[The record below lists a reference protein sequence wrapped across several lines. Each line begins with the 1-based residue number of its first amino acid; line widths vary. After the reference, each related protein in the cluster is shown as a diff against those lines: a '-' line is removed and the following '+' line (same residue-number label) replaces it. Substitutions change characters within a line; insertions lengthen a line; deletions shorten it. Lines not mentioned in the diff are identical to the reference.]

1 MTQKT
6 VGIFIFDQVE
16 VLDFCGPFEVF
27 SMANEV
33 SGENTIPPFRVVLV
47 AALQQTIK
55 TVGGMNIQPHCTFE
69 DCPQL
74 EILLVPGGI
83 GTRQALAD
91 PKVIAWVQKQAKK
104 VELTTSVCTG
114 SLVLAAAKLLDGR
127 HATTHWMLL
136 ALLKEKFPQV
146 QVEDKLHV
154 VKDENIWT
162 SAGVSAGIDLALHVV
177 AKYCGEKIAR
187 ETARRMEYP
196 YPETNQRRVA
206 IA

>member
-6 VGIFIFDQVE
+6 VGIFIFNEVE

-33 SGENTIPPFRVVLV
+33 SHQSEFTPFRVVLV
-47 AALQQTIK
+47 AAEQKMVT
-55 TVGGMNIQPHCTFE
+55 TVGGMKVQPHCTFE
-69 DCPQL
+69 DCPKL
-74 EILLVPGGI
+74 DILLAPGGI
-83 GTRQALAD
+83 GTRTALAD
-91 PKVIAWVQKQAKK
+91 LKVIAWIQAQAKS
-104 VELTTSVCTG
+104 VELLTSVCTG
-114 SLVLAAAKLLDGR
+114 SLVLAAARLLDGH

-136 ALLKEKFPQV
+136 GLLREKFPQV
-146 QVEDKLHV
+146 LVEDQQHV
-154 VKDENIWT
+154 VKDGDVWT

-177 AKYCGEKIAR
+177 AKFSGEQIAR